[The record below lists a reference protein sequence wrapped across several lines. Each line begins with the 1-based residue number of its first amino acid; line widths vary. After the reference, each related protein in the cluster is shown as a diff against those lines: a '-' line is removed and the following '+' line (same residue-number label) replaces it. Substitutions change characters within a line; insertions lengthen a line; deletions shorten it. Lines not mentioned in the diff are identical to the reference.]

1 MKFKK
6 LENFNMVSS
15 IKEKIVLKIIFI
27 FLFILNFHNFS
38 FAENYND
45 NALLCTLK
53 PEGSEFGLWFD
64 NNTVSQI
71 GVEKFK
77 TIIDYKEPYKQT
89 SEEKISWL
97 KVTLYI
103 NSLELKLG
111 SMEKSFAKCSKVQ
124 SFQVL
129 MTKIKDIINIEM
141 NKNTI

>member
-1 MKFKK
+1 
-6 LENFNMVSS
+6 MVNS
-15 IKEKIVLKIIFI
+15 IKDKIVLKIVFTL
-27 FLFILNFHNFS
+27 LFILNFHNLS

-45 NALLCTLK
+45 NALLCTLN

-71 GVEKFK
+71 GVENFK

-97 KVTLYI
+97 KVTLDI

-111 SMEKSFAKCSKVQ
+111 SMEKSFAKCSKVK

-129 MTKIKDIINIEM
+129 MIKIKDIINVEM